1 MIKKQDLK
9 QIESLR
15 KEIKYL
21 EDKINK
27 IESKPVKI
35 VQDSV
40 SASSAS
46 FPYTRHTA
54 KIEGFESPKNRNKYR
69 KMLKDKKYV
78 LEKKI
83 NYLEYELNQID
94 DSELRMLI
102 RYKYEDNLNYI
113 QISHRM
119 NELGD
124 KIYSEDSVRMK
135 LNRFLEKI

>member
-9 QIESLR
+9 QIDSLR

-21 EDKINK
+21 EDRLDKLN
-27 IESKPVKI
+27 SKPVKI

-40 SASSAS
+40 SASSPS

-54 KIEGFESPKNRNKYR
+54 KIEGFENPKNLRKY
-69 KMLKDKKYV
+69 KKLVKDKRYK
-78 LEKKI
+78 LEKAI
-83 NYLEYELNQID
+83 NHLEYELNQID

-102 RYKYEDNLNYI
+102 RYKYEDNLNYV
-113 QISHRM
+113 QIAHRM
-119 NELGD
+119 NDTGE

-135 LNRFLEKI
+135 LNRFFEKI

>member
-9 QIESLR
+9 QIDSLR

-21 EDKINK
+21 EDRLDKLN
-27 IESKPVKI
+27 SKPVKI

-40 SASSAS
+40 SASSPS

-54 KIEGFESPKNRNKYR
+54 KIEGFENPKRYK
-69 KMLKDKKYV
+69 
-78 LEKKI
+78 LEKAI
-83 NYLEYELNQID
+83 NHLEYELNQID

-102 RYKYEDNLNYI
+102 RYKYEDNLNYV
-113 QISHRM
+113 QIAHRM
-119 NELGD
+119 NDTGE

-135 LNRFLEKI
+135 LNRFFEKI

>member
-9 QIESLR
+9 QIDSLR

-21 EDKINK
+21 EDRLDKLN
-27 IESKPVKI
+27 SKPVKI

-54 KIEGFESPKNRNKYR
+54 KIEGFENPKNRNKYR
-69 KMLKDKKYV
+69 KMLKDKRYH
-78 LEKKI
+78 LEKRI
-83 NYLEYELNQID
+83 NNLEYELNQID

-119 NELGD
+119 NDLGE
-124 KIYSEDSVRMK
+124 KIYTEDSVRMK